1 MLAFFAALACIEVG
15 AGLVIGQA
23 WKLQNDHGALSLA
36 DRFHLDSLLER
47 LRVMEGV
54 VAAGATACTVL
65 CSVLAVHNTT
75 RVTRGGRRTAALA
88 MGAWIA
94 APIALVLSRAH
105 GIGGRSTTASVV
117 YLMAQAAVLYS
128 PFWLSGRV
136 ADLVNS
142 QRMPFVRWY
151 LAVASAFAVHHVFT
165 ASLDLAVPR
174 ASDDFGRTAML
185 YLVNAVIVGVMAVVA
200 NEASRGLQIS
210 TEEQAWQQRQLQD
223 DAYLRARR
231 SSPVEVLGRSTPE
244 IAGSALARPGVPS
257 IPAPP
262 VPRASSVPKPI
273 APAPPTAAPT
283 AAPTPIVTTASPAP
297 APIVASAPLVP
308 AAVAPMSAA
317 ESTAA
322 AAAAAVQMAPVRPAA
337 SVPVVPAAA
346 PTPTVEA
353 PISPVPD
360 SMAPVSISSLTP
372 LAPRKPAPPT
382 APAPAPAVTTQE
394 PEPEPAPAPVVRA
407 SNGLPSLSAMIS
419 SGSATREP

>member
-15 AGLVIGQA
+15 AGLVVGQA
-23 WKLQNDHGALSLA
+23 WKLQHDHGALSLA

-88 MGAWIA
+88 MGGWIA
-94 APIALVLSRAH
+94 APIVLVLSRAE

-136 ADLVNS
+136 ADLVNG

-174 ASDDFGRTAML
+174 VSDDFGRTAML

-200 NEASRGLQIS
+200 NEASSGLQFS
-210 TEEQAWQQRQLQD
+210 TEERAWQQRQLQD
-223 DAYLRARR
+223 DAFLRARR
-231 SSPVEVLGRSTPE
+231 GAPMEMPLRSTPE
-244 IAGSALARPGVPS
+244 IAGSALAKPGVPS
-257 IPAPP
+257 IPAPAVTNAPPMPRPAAAP
-262 VPRASSVPKPI
+262 VAAPVA
-273 APAPPTAAPT
+273 APAPK
-283 AAPTPIVTTASPAP
+283 PAP
-297 APIVASAPLVP
+297 NVVVVP
-308 AAVAPMSAA
+308 APPATEAPMSAA

-322 AAAAAVQMAPVRPAA
+322 AAVAAAQMAPARPADDA
-337 SVPVVPAAA
+337 Y
-346 PTPTVEA
+346 
-353 PISPVPD
+353 ISPVPD
-360 SMAPVSISSLTP
+360 SVAPVSISSLTP
-372 LAPRKPAPPT
+372 LAPRQPAPPT

-394 PEPEPAPAPVVRA
+394 PAPEPAPAPVVRA
-407 SNGLPSLSAMIS
+407 SNGLPSLSALIS
-419 SGSATREP
+419 SGSATRES